1 MTAKVAVARL
11 DKSYDSFKEAL
22 KRIGT
27 INDLNSPIK
36 SVVIKVGVFNHEA
49 QNHTSVGVLKAI
61 IDSFPQAP
69 KIYIVE
75 SDNYIGK
82 GSERLRIWK
91 QLFNERIVPFNL
103 SEDTDLKKVKVA
115 DEEISLSHI
124 VFKPN
129 VFVSTHI
136 LRTYER
142 GSILKNLLGLVPD
155 AKKARFH
162 KKLEPALLDMYE
174 AIGGIDLAVL
184 DGTYLRVE
192 ASSDPH
198 VGPDGD
204 KYKTATDIVLLG
216 RDPVA
221 VETVGVVLA
230 GLKPENVPI
239 IQEASKRGLG
249 VADISKIEIIGASLG
264 ELEKEVALALKAFK
278 KSRPKGSKTWGG
290 LAHTAFKEL
299 TNEGYFSLP
308 NRRTVDDIIK
318 ALETKGLVT
327 QGKKDKI
334 AAALARRVKKGALRS
349 SKDAEKRLYWTE

>member
-11 DKSYDSFKEAL
+11 DRNHDSFKEAL
-22 KRIGT
+22 KKIGT
-27 INDLNSPIK
+27 IDDLNSPRK
-36 SVVIKVGVFNHEA
+36 PVVIKVGVFNHEA
-49 QNHTSVGVLKAI
+49 QNHTSIRVLKAI
-61 IDSFPQAP
+61 VDSFPKAP
-69 KIYIVE
+69 KIYIAE

-82 GSERLRIWK
+82 GSERLQIWK

-115 DEEISLSHI
+115 DEEIGLSHV

-136 LRTYER
+136 LRAYER
-142 GSILKNLLGLVPD
+142 GSIVKNLLGLVPD

-184 DGTYLRVE
+184 DGTYLRVGT
-192 ASSDPH
+192 SSDPH
-198 VGPDGD
+198 VGPCGD
-204 KYKTATDIVLLG
+204 KYRMATDIVLLG

-230 GLKPENVPI
+230 GLKPEKVPV
-239 IQEASKRGLG
+239 IQEAARRGLG
-249 VADISKIEIIGASLG
+249 IADMSKIEIIGASLG

-278 KSRPKGSKTWGG
+278 RSRPKGFKTWGG
-290 LAHTAFKEL
+290 RAYNAFRELA
-299 TNEGYFSLP
+299 NEGYFKLP
-308 NRRTVDDIIK
+308 NRRTVDDVIK
-318 ALETKGLVT
+318 ALETKGLET

-334 AAALARRVKKGALRS
+334 EAALARRVKKGTLRS
-349 SKDAEKRLYWTE
+349 SKDAEKRLYWAE